1 MANFTDEELCIIAI
15 ILDEETEEEKTPK
28 RRKWVH
34 EAWKKRDS
42 EGEILTLYK
51 KLIED
56 GTKFYQYFRMSEY
69 CFNTLLEKLYVYLKK
84 KDTHWRKA
92 ITPKERLAVCLRYV
106 IKLLI
111 NKK

>member
-34 EAWKKRDS
+34 EAWQKKDS
-42 EGEILTLYK
+42 EGEFLTLYK
-51 KLIED
+51 ELIED

-84 KDTHWRKA
+84 KRYTLEKSYNTKGTVSSLPQVCYK
-92 ITPKERLAVCLRYV
+92 ITYK
-106 IKLLI
+106 
-111 NKK
+111 